1 MFQQL
6 SNTTFFTGPLLV
18 FFLLINVES
27 SHGPGYLKSIQK
39 DNIDSNSKAIFKKET
54 TVKRLQA
61 LLLKRDIVVHNAI
74 EYAYYLY
81 NFQAL

>member
-39 DNIDSNSKAIFKKET
+39 AIQKRYSRRKL
-54 TVKRLQA
+54 KRLQA